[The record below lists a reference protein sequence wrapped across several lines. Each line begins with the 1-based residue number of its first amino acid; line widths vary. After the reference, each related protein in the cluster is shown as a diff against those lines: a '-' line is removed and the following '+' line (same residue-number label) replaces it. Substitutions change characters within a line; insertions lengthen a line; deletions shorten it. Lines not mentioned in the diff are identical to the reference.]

1 MPLARLPPR
10 EGRRASLQEAMPLCG
25 MASDWRFPSVPARP
39 AQFGK
44 QAPTAG
50 CVGSR
55 PALPLSMPFQR
66 IEVSTARSAELRLR
80 IADAI
85 HRALVETIAVP
96 TDDRFQVLTAH
107 PPGTW
112 SFAPSYLGIPHQD
125 PVLVQVTLS
134 RGRTT
139 EQKQALYRR
148 MAELVQ
154 QAGVPPNELVVSLVE
169 VGREDWSFGNGIA
182 QYVPAK

>member
-1 MPLARLPPR
+1 
-10 EGRRASLQEAMPLCG
+10 
-25 MASDWRFPSVPARP
+25 
-39 AQFGK
+39 
-44 QAPTAG
+44 
-50 CVGSR
+50 
-55 PALPLSMPFQR
+55 MPFQR
-66 IEVSTARSAELRLR
+66 IDVSTARSPELRAR
-80 IADAI
+80 IAGAI

-96 TDDRFQVLTAH
+96 PDDRFQVLTAH
-107 PPGTW
+107 PPGALT
-112 SFAPSYLGIPHQD
+112 FAPSYLGIPHQD

-154 QAGVPPNELVVSLVE
+154 EAGVAPNELVVSLVE